1 MSFRFRAVLVNGARI
16 AASRNGLVLIAL
28 FAAVQLFSMLLVYS
42 AGQVYV
48 PIGDGLVGTEGA
60 PEPGEELPV
69 AVGAVATVFTTLL
82 ASLLSV
88 PVSIVAIRTF
98 VGGARDRIPDPY
110 VFRRIGRATVSA
122 LVADVL
128 VFGLYVVAFAL
139 PFVPLYLLV
148 GEVTGLALVGVIALM
163 VLVGLT
169 VTLFLVVSLLFVTY
183 EIAVRDAR
191 ALTSLRD
198 SWRLTSGNRLRL
210 FALALLIWAMQAG
223 ITVPTFVLPGELLPA
238 LAMVP
243 LTSLTVMIALAIYA
257 RAYVDLRGDERAL
270 RERLDP

>member
-1 MSFRFRAVLVNGARI
+1 MSFRFRTVLVDGARI
-16 AASRNGLVLIAL
+16 AASRNGLVLIVL
-28 FAAVQLFSMLLVYS
+28 FAAVQLLSMFLLYS

-69 AVGAVATVFTTLL
+69 AVGAVATFFTTAL

-88 PVSIVAIRTF
+88 PVSIVAIRSF
-98 VGGARDRIPDPY
+98 VGGARDRIPDAY

-122 LVADVL
+122 LVADLL
-128 VFGLYVVAFAL
+128 VFVLYVVAFAL
-139 PFVPLYLLV
+139 PFVSLV
-148 GEVTGLALVGVIALM
+148 WLIGEVSGLALVGVILLM
-163 VLVGLT
+163 AIVGLLLS
-169 VTLFLVVSLLFVTY
+169 LFLVVSLLFVTY

-198 SWRLTSGNRLRL
+198 SWRLASGHRLRL
-210 FALALLIWAMQAG
+210 FALAALIWAMQAG
-223 ITVPTFVLPGELLPA
+223 ITAPTFVLPGELLPT

-243 LTSLTVMIALAIYA
+243 LASLTVIIALAIYA
-257 RAYVDLRGDERAL
+257 RAYVELRGDERAL